1 MSAELESVIRS
12 AANIWLEQTETDR
25 EVLRELQRGTI
36 AECARYLRGL
46 GLRGAAAELE
56 RMK

>member
-1 MSAELESVIRS
+1 MSAELEAVIRS
-12 AANIWLEQTETDR
+12 AANIWIEQTEADR
-25 EVLRELQRGTI
+25 EVLRQVQAATI